1 MESED
6 KAYLEE
12 EMRYLKSKAKKGGN
26 IVSVYPSRV
35 ADGFDVLAYIQIAY
49 DYIENGYDSSSRMK
63 ITVAE
68 RNFERRGGERNGDR
82 NPVRDRRRQGEY
94 KEKNTADK

>member
-12 EMRYLKSKAKKGGN
+12 EMRYLKSKSKRGGN
-26 IVSVYPSRV
+26 IVSVYPSRHTE
-35 ADGFDVLAYIQIAY
+35 GFDVLAYIKIGY

-63 ITVAE
+63 ITVADI
-68 RNFERRGGERNGDR
+68 NFERRGGERNGDR
-82 NPVRDRRRQGEY
+82 NPVKDRKRQGEY